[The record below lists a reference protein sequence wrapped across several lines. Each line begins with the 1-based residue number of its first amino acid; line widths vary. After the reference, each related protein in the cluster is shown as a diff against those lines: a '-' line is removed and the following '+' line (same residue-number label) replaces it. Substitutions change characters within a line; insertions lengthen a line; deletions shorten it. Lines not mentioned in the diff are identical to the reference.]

1 MTLTIDLVPHMDA
14 GDRKQWQQNQDE
26 RPLSDLGHAQA
37 RALANAFVRKP
48 IDALYSSPALRCR
61 QTLEPFA
68 KKRGL
73 DIVVLPEL
81 RETDGFAG
89 PQEWIS
95 GQYGAAYAAGR
106 ALVAVEQI
114 RTAHDEGHVIV
125 CSHGDIIPSLV
136 ACLAGA
142 HELESVPRIER
153 RGQWYRVRF
162 TKRGI
167 ALELAEAAAFPL

>member
-1 MTLTIDLVPHMDA
+1 MTLTIDLVPHLDA
-14 GDRKQWQQNQDE
+14 GDRTQWRQDQDE
-26 RPLSDLGHAQA
+26 RPLSDLGRAQA
-37 RALANAFVRKP
+37 GALAKAFARKP

-61 QTLEPFA
+61 QTLEPIA

-73 DIVVLPEL
+73 AIVVLPEL

-89 PQEWIS
+89 PEEWIS

-106 ALVAVEQI
+106 ALVAIEQI
-114 RTAHDEGHVIV
+114 RTVHEEGHVIV

-142 HELESVPRIER
+142 HELESVLRLER
-153 RGQWYRVRF
+153 RGQWYLVRF
-162 TKRGI
+162 EDEGI
-167 ALELAEAAAFPL
+167 ALALEEAPAFPL